1 MVLTLLVSTGSNS
14 PLSCV
19 CQPGLK
25 GLKGHQSNCCEI
37 FRQKCPGRMAEA
49 RTFQSRQNLCWAP
62 ISTFLTQPFGS
73 EEIEQK
79 WAQESSEGMM
89 ILGLCQILGL
99 CC

>member
-1 MVLTLLVSTGSNS
+1 
-14 PLSCV
+14 
-19 CQPGLK
+19 
-25 GLKGHQSNCCEI
+25 
-37 FRQKCPGRMAEA
+37 MAEA

-89 ILGLCQILGL
+89 IQGLCQILGL